1 LTKIFLIIPL
11 AIGLGLLS
19 GGIIYH
25 DIGVEAEQFV
35 DNWDCDRL
43 DNWLKWEGKKIV
55 NNLFTP
61 IVQEKYEVKCL

>member
-1 LTKIFLIIPL
+1 MTKIFLIIPL

-19 GGIIYH
+19 GGIVYH
-25 DIGVEAEQFV
+25 DMSVEAGQFV

-43 DNWLKWEGKKIV
+43 DYWLEWEGKKIV

-61 IVQEKYEVKCL
+61 VVQEMYEVKCL